1 MTDVTPSLNHLLRQR
16 QATPITRHH
25 YSVDQLDEFL
35 KEAYKINARIAELTA
50 YLQANRAAYLSAT
63 NASRFS
69 RQDPAKSHKP
79 GHGLQRSLTDKER
92 AEIDAHSKMMIRQLN
107 AAITSLADAER
118 VRQETSALVASRKRA
133 RAGFGA
139 LGRWAA
145 GGAAQEKTA
154 EEEKQEAKEHSLNA
168 HREGVIWFLQKRLGE
183 AGQIQTFMIETRLQR
198 EEEKAKS
205 VLYKAKG
212 TVPESMG
219 GSGSLGLVPQRDRGA
234 AAAFET
240 ELPPDYLD
248 EKLTEEQIQLFA
260 EENQGMLK
268 HLGQQL
274 DQVRAVHRSLEEISQ
289 LQTSLMANLETQNA
303 NIDQLVQDSFFTEE
317 NVGRGNQQLKKA
329 SEKTSTARLLFHG
342 TCAFCTFLVVWD
354 LIF

>member
-1 MTDVTPSLNHLLRQR
+1 MTDVTPSLNALLRQK
-16 QATPITRHH
+16 QVAPVSRHR
-25 YSVDQLDEFL
+25 YSVDQLDDFL
-35 KEAYKINARIAELTA
+35 KEAYKINARIADLTA
-50 YLQANRAAYLSAT
+50 YLKANRTAYLST
-63 NASRFS
+63 TSASRLARHDS
-69 RQDPAKSHKP
+69 ARGQKP
-79 GHGLQRSLTDKER
+79 GSAPQRPLTDQER
-92 AEIDAHSKMMIRQLN
+92 AEIDAHSKTMIRQLN
-107 AAITSLADAER
+107 GAITGLADAEKI
-118 VRQETSALVASRKRA
+118 RQETTALVASRKRN
-133 RAGFGA
+133 RAGLGA

-145 GGAAQEKTA
+145 GGAAQEKTPN
-154 EEEKQEAKEHSLNA
+154 EELQEAKEKSLNA

-183 AGQIQTFMIETRLQR
+183 AGQMQAFMIESRLQR

-212 TVPESMG
+212 TDMMG
-219 GSGSLGLVPQRDRGA
+219 EKVDPNLLPHRDGAGLGTNDLRM
-234 AAAFET
+234 
-240 ELPPDYLD
+240 LPDDIDQQLTD
-248 EKLTEEQIQLFA
+248 EQVQMFA

-274 DQVRAVHRSLEEISQ
+274 DQVRTVHRSLEEISQ

-317 NVGRGNQQLKKA
+317 NVGKGNKQLKKA